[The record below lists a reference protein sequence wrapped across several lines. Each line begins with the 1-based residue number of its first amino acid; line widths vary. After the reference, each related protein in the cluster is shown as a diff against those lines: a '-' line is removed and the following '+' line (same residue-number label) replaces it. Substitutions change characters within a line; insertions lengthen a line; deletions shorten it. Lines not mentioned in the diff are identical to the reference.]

1 MIDYNGFKTQA
12 FIGWGIP
19 PQLLDSV
26 QPWVETNDEHV
37 EYITRWHY
45 QPDSESVRNSASSLG
60 YGELISITTVDQ
72 GMQELKQAVEE
83 AMHESQLLKNK
94 AYKRLLADPGKYLQR
109 VVLKTY
115 WLSRAL

>member
-1 MIDYNGFKTQA
+1 MIDYDGFKTQA

-45 QPDSESVRNSASSLG
+45 EQGQDPKRDLG
-60 YGELISITTVDQ
+60 YGELQSITTVDQ
-72 GMQELKQAVEE
+72 GMQELKQAVDA
-83 AMHESQLLKNK
+83 AMHESKLLKNK

-115 WLSRAL
+115 WLSRAI